1 MPPYRVRH
9 SHSRSYHD
17 LKNVV
22 GLPSETLAL
31 LGAPSKPRLATVSSN
46 PIVANR
52 YSICF
57 AAGAKRGTHALCR
70 LSSERNDG
78 TASRPAAI
86 Q

>member
-1 MPPYRVRH
+1 VRP
-9 SHSRSYHD
+9 
-17 LKNVV
+17 LQ
-22 GLPSETLAL
+22 PS
-31 LGAPSKPRLATVSSN
+31 LGNGFIYSC
-46 PIVANR
+46 VASR